1 MAATLDELKQQCAGL
16 TSQERANLACF
27 LLDSLEEEEEGDVE
41 TAWQAEV
48 SRRVAEI
55 RAGEV
60 TGIPA
65 EQVFAEL
72 REKYEARRSASGRQG

>member
-16 TSQERANLACF
+16 TSRERADLASF
-27 LLDSLEEEEEGDVE
+27 LLDSIDDQDEGDVE
-41 TAWQAEV
+41 AAWQGEV

-55 RAGEV
+55 RAGQV

-65 EQVFAEL
+65 EQAFAEL
-72 REKYEARRSASGRQG
+72 RELDRAIAY